1 MTSCFLL
8 LLALFLPPQRWTAT
22 VSGHIADREGKPLAD
37 ATIQYTNVGMLE
49 GSPNEGTATARVIEG
64 TGRVYKVKTDKKG
77 DFALLGMD
85 YGVYQIEITAPDGA
99 KVYTAK
105 KLVGDN
111 ADPNVSN
118 TLNVDLSTME
128 DSRVPAG
135 SGTNLSTEKKTKE
148 QAELIRQENANA
160 AKINRLII
168 EFHGALETRNWTE
181 ATSLLQELIT
191 LDANRWEFY
200 QNLGTIQANQTHY
213 QEAVQSFAKGVEV
226 AERLLPTAADQAQA
240 RVNIAD
246 MLISEGDCY
255 NRMDKLEDAVAFY
268 DKAASLAPQP
278 AAAYYRA
285 CNALTNH
292 GKTEA
297 AIGKCN
303 QAIAADPT
311 QWEFYQVLG
320 GAYNTAGKPQEA
332 LTSYEKGVAAA
343 ETVIETNPDSGRAKT
358 GLGQMLNSEG
368 NLLVQMKRLDDALS
382 VFSQATEVS
391 AYPAM
396 PYFNLCATYYNLKRA
411 QEAIPACEK
420 AISLDPTMS
429 DAYYIKASILFHQG
443 HEENGKY
450 VAPPGTSDLLNK
462 YLEYAPFGQHA
473 SAVRSMIDKLN
484 EETEAPRK
492 PAKPL
497 AK

>member
-85 YGVYQIEITAPDGA
+85 YGVYQIEIAAPDGT
-99 KVYTAK
+99 KVYAAK

-118 TLNVDLSTME
+118 TLNVDLSTVE
-128 DSRVPAG
+128 GSRVQAG
-135 SGTNLSTEKKTKE
+135 AGTNLAAEKKTKE
-148 QAELIRQENANA
+148 QDELIRQENANG
-160 AKINRLII
+160 AKINRLIVAY
-168 EFHGALETRNWTE
+168 HGTLETKDWAE
-181 ATSLLQELIT
+181 ATRLLQELIA
-191 LDANRWEFY
+191 LDSNRWEFY
-200 QNLGTIQANQTHY
+200 QNLGTIQASQSHY
-213 QEAVQSFAKGVEV
+213 PEAAQSFAKGVEV
-226 AERLLPTAADQAQA
+226 AERLLPTAADQPQA
-240 RVNIAD
+240 RGYISD
-246 MLISEGDCY
+246 LLISEGDCY

-268 DKAASLAPQP
+268 DKAAAVAPRP
-278 AAAYYRA
+278 AMARYRA

-297 AIGKCN
+297 AIEKCN

-320 GAYNTAGKPQEA
+320 SAYSTAGKPQEA

-343 ETVIETNPDSGRAKT
+343 QKVIETNPDSGRAKT

-368 NLLVQMKRLDDALS
+368 NLLVQMKRLDDAIS

-396 PYFNLCATYYNLKRA
+396 PYFNLCATYFNLKRA

-420 AISLDPTMS
+420 AVSLDPSMS
-429 DAYYIKASILFHQG
+429 DAYFIKASILFHQG

-450 VAPPGTSDLLNK
+450 VAPPGTSELLNK
-462 YLEYAPFGQHA
+462 YLEYAPYGQHA
-473 SAVRSMIDKLN
+473 SAVRSMIDKLAG
-484 EETEAPRK
+484 EADTPRK